1 MPGAGKSVVADYFT
15 EKGFRFIRFG
25 QIVLDEVKRRGLE
38 PTEANERAIRE
49 AIRNEHGMAAMAKLN
64 LPKFKT
70 LLSQSNVIA
79 DGLYSFAEYKL
90 LKQEFQDKV
99 VVVAVYAPPKLRHE
113 RISRRVM
120 PKDDVDL
127 RHRPRTMEEA
137 EKRDYAELENLDKGP
152 TIAMAD
158 YTILNTKDMDFF
170 KKQITEVYKEILK
183 EIT

>member
-1 MPGAGKSVVADYFT
+1 MPGSGKSVVADYFT
-15 EKGFRFIRFG
+15 EKGFQFVRFG
-25 QIVLDEVKRRGLE
+25 QIVLDEVKKRGLE

-49 AIRNEHGMAAMAKLN
+49 AVRKEHGMAAMATLN
-64 LPKFKT
+64 LPKFKN
-70 LLSQSNVIA
+70 LMSRGSVIA

-90 LKQEFQDKV
+90 LKQVFQDEV
-99 VVVAVYAPPKLRHE
+99 VVIAIFAPPKLRHE
-113 RISRRVM
+113 RISKRIM
-120 PKDDVDL
+120 PKSDVDL

-170 KKQITEVYKEILK
+170 EKQIKEVYEEIAR
-183 EIT
+183 TS